1 MTHKYTVF
9 DTEFGWMAIVGSEL
23 GLCKLTL
30 PQPAADKA
38 LTLIADYMT
47 KAVAG
52 TSSFRDLI
60 ERLELYFRG
69 DYIDFPDDLDLRGS
83 TAFQRDVWEL
93 TCSIPYGKTRTYKW
107 VATEMG
113 RPGSLRAVGQAL
125 ARNPLPIIIPCHR
138 VIGSSGSIGGF
149 SGGLDMKK
157 RLITLE
163 SISK

>member
-1 MTHKYTVF
+1 
-9 DTEFGWMAIVGSEL
+9 MAIVGSEL

-38 LTLIADYMT
+38 LTLIADHLT
-47 KAVAG
+47 KAVAS
-52 TSSFRDLI
+52 TSSFRDLVD
-60 ERLELYFRG
+60 RLNLYFKG
-69 DYIDFPDDLDLRGS
+69 SCIDFPDDLDLRGS
-83 TAFQRDVWEL
+83 TAFQRDAWKL
-93 TCSIPYGKTRTYKW
+93 TCSIPYGETRTYGW
-107 VATEMG
+107 IAAEMG

-163 SISK
+163 SAAKG